1 MGLFTLRRVSR
12 SSSMNDWKFDFDIAS
27 TFDALL
33 MAGLF
38 VVFVAVEVVE
48 LLLLLS
54 LWLAC
59 EGNALLLLGLA
70 LFMAFEEIV
79 FIVVAVVLDEFEFKL
94 RLDVDA
100 DEGKITF
107 VSFISTLTNQYKHKA
122 TISFWAALS
131 SRKVLRFNFIDFI
144 NCFKNKCKWRG
155 NKHETYIKGSL
166 GQGLARIISRKR
178 ERKRRRRRRRPRS
191 RRVVN

>member
-1 MGLFTLRRVSR
+1 M
-12 SSSMNDWKFDFDIAS
+12 
-27 TFDALL
+27 
-33 MAGLF
+33 
-38 VVFVAVEVVE
+38 
-48 LLLLLS
+48 
-54 LWLAC
+54 AC

-122 TISFWAALS
+122 TISF
-131 SRKVLRFNFIDFI
+131 
-144 NCFKNKCKWRG
+144 
-155 NKHETYIKGSL
+155 
-166 GQGLARIISRKR
+166 
-178 ERKRRRRRRRPRS
+178 
-191 RRVVN
+191 